1 MNRWY
6 IVIKIKFCY
15 TIYTNR
21 LDITCSIKRSAGAR
35 TEALTKSILCV
46 KIKYAPRLPLMMRCS
61 PKEVVKMGSKKRLN
75 KRKTGYKIY
84 QAIEKSGL
92 TYEEVAEELGLSS
105 PRVIYE
111 WTNGNKLPSLVRLVN
126 LSALLNVQMEGLLEI
141 E

>member
-1 MNRWY
+1 MN
-6 IVIKIKFCY
+6 
-15 TIYTNR
+15 
-21 LDITCSIKRSAGAR
+21 ITCSTQKKHGSAHG
-35 TEALTKSILCV
+35 ALTKQRPCV
-46 KIKYAPRLPLMMRCS
+46 IIEYAVKLPLMLRCS
-61 PKEVVKMGSKKRLN
+61 PKEVVEMGCKKKLN
-75 KRKTGYKIY
+75 RQKTGDKIY

-126 LSALLNVQMEGLLEI
+126 LAALLNVQMEGLLEI

>member
-1 MNRWY
+1 MD
-6 IVIKIKFCY
+6 C
-15 TIYTNR
+15 
-21 LDITCSIKRSAGAR
+21 
-35 TEALTKSILCV
+35 
-46 KIKYAPRLPLMMRCS
+46 
-61 PKEVVKMGSKKRLN
+61 KKRLN
-75 KRKTGYKIY
+75 KRKTGDKIY
-84 QAIEKSGL
+84 RAIEKSGF

>member
-1 MNRWY
+1 M
-6 IVIKIKFCY
+6 
-15 TIYTNR
+15 
-21 LDITCSIKRSAGAR
+21 TCSIKRSAGAR
-35 TEALTKSILCV
+35 TEALTKQRPCV
-46 KIKYAPRLPLMMRCS
+46 IIEYAVKLPLMLRCS
-61 PKEVVKMGSKKRLN
+61 PKEVVEMGCKKKLN
-75 KRKTGYKIY
+75 RQKTGDKIY

>member
-1 MNRWY
+1 MN
-6 IVIKIKFCY
+6 
-15 TIYTNR
+15 
-21 LDITCSIKRSAGAR
+21 ITCLTQKKHGSANG
-35 TEALTKSILCV
+35 ALTRQRPCV
-46 KIKYAPRLPLMMRCS
+46 IIEYAVKLPLMLRCS
-61 PKEVVKMGSKKRLN
+61 PKEVVEMGCKKKLN
-75 KRKTGYKIY
+75 RQKTGDKIY

-92 TYEEVAEELGLSS
+92 TYDEVAEELGLSS

>member
-1 MNRWY
+1 
-6 IVIKIKFCY
+6 
-15 TIYTNR
+15 
-21 LDITCSIKRSAGAR
+21 
-35 TEALTKSILCV
+35 
-46 KIKYAPRLPLMMRCS
+46 
-61 PKEVVKMGSKKRLN
+61 MGSKKRLN
-75 KRKTGYKIY
+75 KRKTGDKIY

-92 TYEEVAEELGLSS
+92 TYEEIAEELGLSS

>member
-1 MNRWY
+1 MN
-6 IVIKIKFCY
+6 
-15 TIYTNR
+15 
-21 LDITCSIKRSAGAR
+21 ITCLTQKKHGSAHG
-35 TEALTKSILCV
+35 ALTKQRPCV
-46 KIKYAPRLPLMMRCS
+46 IIEYAVKLPLMLRCS
-61 PKEVVKMGSKKRLN
+61 PKEVVEMDCKKKLN
-75 KRKTGYKIY
+75 RQKTGDKIY